1 MKMGPEGERTGTQ
14 SWNFQQ
20 QFPGAL
26 LGDLGGTAGEMWC
39 PEGKKSRFLVKCE
52 SRTLVYLNREL
63 ILLCPG
69 AGEYEL
75 TAKLHEGMNRLF
87 LVSRKE
93 AGFCCTLT
101 NKMPQWEP
109 CSYLMPFEERGG
121 EAGFNFTLL
130 RAEEADEK
138 TAVNFFLRKS
148 PSGKKIGE
156 GDRKSLAAGCRRPQI
171 TLEGS
176 GPDMVCMDRGT
187 CCTGY
192 GPEKGVGRADTLF
205 EGAKRKESVYQSS
218 YDRWMQDGCG

>member
-1 MKMGPEGERTGTQ
+1 M
-14 SWNFQQ
+14 
-20 QFPGAL
+20 
-26 LGDLGGTAGEMWC
+26 
-39 PEGKKSRFLVKCE
+39 KCE

-63 ILLCPG
+63 ILLCTG

-148 PSGKKIGE
+148 FWEKTEKETERVWLPAADVPRLP
-156 GDRKSLAAGCRRPQI
+156 DRKS
-171 TLEGS
+171 
-176 GPDMVCMDRGT
+176 V
-187 CCTGY
+187 
-192 GPEKGVGRADTLF
+192 V
-205 EGAKRKESVYQSS
+205 
-218 YDRWMQDGCG
+218 